1 MNKIICCAIYKGDS
15 SNERGLRTMSFEI
28 PGTGKK
34 RIPIPISLLPS
45 FAAGETT
52 NRDAFE
58 VGSNIYINGRLYP
71 QNGIM
76 YVVPTKA
83 LFGVDKFQKENEV
96 ILAGGCG
103 HLPQKQNRPDVF
115 NFGVMCQG
123 VPQRNIGHTWQDSL
137 PFMCES
143 WSNDAD
149 RMKKMLFVG
158 RQLSLAGVL
167 RFEAWR
173 DENGN
178 PRSQYKIKV
187 RSAQYSFFGKNQKDQ
202 EVINKIDKEIKD
214 LVSDKKEPIAE
225 DIPC

>member
-1 MNKIICCAIYKGDS
+1 MNKIICCAVYKGDS

-28 PGTGKK
+28 PGTGNKP
-34 RIPIPISLLPS
+34 IPIPISLLPS

-58 VGSNIYINGRLYP
+58 IGTNIYINGRLYP

-76 YVVPTKA
+76 YVVPTKP

-103 HLPQKQNRPDVF
+103 HLPKQNRPDVF

-123 VPQRNIGHTWQDSL
+123 VPQKNIGHTWQDSL
-137 PFMCES
+137 PFWCES
-143 WSNDAD
+143 WNNDAE

-158 RQLSLAGVL
+158 RQLGLAGVL
-167 RFEAWR
+167 RFSVWK
-173 DENGN
+173 DKNGN
-178 PRSQYKIKV
+178 PCSQYTIKV
-187 RSAQYSFFGKNQKDQ
+187 RASQYSFFGKKQTEED
-202 EVINKIDKEIKD
+202 INNKVEPKKNH
-214 LVSDKKEPIAE
+214 VSDNKEPVAE
-225 DIPC
+225 EVPF